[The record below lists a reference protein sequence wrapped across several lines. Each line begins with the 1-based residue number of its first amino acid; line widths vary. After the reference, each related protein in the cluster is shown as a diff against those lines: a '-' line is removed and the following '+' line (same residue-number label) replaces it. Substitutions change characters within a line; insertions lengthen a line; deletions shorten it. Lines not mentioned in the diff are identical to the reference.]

1 MLGYSESSRVLL
13 GEEGGPRL
21 TENNSPTLDMQQ
33 LATHA
38 RDASLMTADDIAIS
52 VVAEVAS
59 RRFSALDSGEKLTRT
74 L

>member
-1 MLGYSESSRVLL
+1 
-13 GEEGGPRL
+13 
-21 TENNSPTLDMQQ
+21 MQQ

-59 RRFSALDSGEKLTRT
+59 RMLGGATFLAEEKH
-74 L
+74 

>member
-1 MLGYSESSRVLL
+1 LFVLT
-13 GEEGGPRL
+13 GG
-21 TENNSPTLDMQQ
+21 SPTLDMQQ

-59 RRFSALDSGEKLTRT
+59 GKLLGVIVPLVKILTR

>member
-1 MLGYSESSRVLL
+1 MRGCSKFIIIIFARSR
-13 GEEGGPRL
+13 GGWYIVADG
-21 TENNSPTLDMQQ
+21 NSTTLDMQQ

-59 RRFSALDSGEKLTRT
+59 SKSSSTMRSYLPT
-74 L
+74 